1 MKTSI
6 ELISIGTEL
15 LSGRTLNSHAQ
26 TLGSALTAI
35 GLVLSRDTTIPDG
48 IDIIQSAVSEAFE
61 RTDIVIVSGGL
72 GPTSDDITREALA
85 ELFKREIVTSPSALD
100 AIKTRYAAR
109 GIAFNPASERMAQIL
124 DGAETLINTAGA
136 AAAQLLFPMVG
147 KALFIV
153 PGPPN
158 EFAAMLTDHIAPWL
172 CKQFPEAKPLE
183 LRVLTT
189 QGIGESDIVTRL
201 EAANFQPL
209 EVSVGFYPGFGK
221 VEIRLTASSDKKA
234 DLETVE
240 GVLRNLLKDHLIG

>member
-1 MKTSI
+1 MNSSV

-48 IDIIQSAVSEAFE
+48 IDIIQSAVSEAFD

-85 ELFKREIVTSPSALD
+85 ELFKREIITSPTALD

-109 GIAFNPASERMAQIL
+109 GIQFNPASERMAQIL

-136 AAAQLLFPMVG
+136 AAAQLLFVAPAGGASFRVLEKHVRDTSGPKVG

-153 PGPPN
+153 PGRRTNLPPCSPIILFRGCAN
-158 EFAAMLTDHIAPWL
+158 NSP
-172 CKQFPEAKPLE
+172 KPSPSNC
-183 LRVLTT
+183 
-189 QGIGESDIVTRL
+189 G
-201 EAANFQPL
+201 
-209 EVSVGFYPGFGK
+209 Y
-221 VEIRLTASSDKKA
+221 
-234 DLETVE
+234 
-240 GVLRNLLKDHLIG
+240 